1 MELVFP
7 EKDYPASRGE
17 KATVS
22 TDGKTGD
29 GPKSR
34 QHGSVA

>member
-1 MELVFP
+1 MERVFP

-22 TDGKTGD
+22 TDGKTSD
-29 GPKSR
+29 GLKSR
-34 QHGSVA
+34 HQ

>member
-1 MELVFP
+1 MERVFP

-22 TDGKTGD
+22 TGEKTSDGL
-29 GPKSR
+29 KSR
-34 QHGSVA
+34 HQ